1 MTEDPIVAEIRRYR
15 KQHSLK
21 YGNNLGKICEALR
34 ERQMRSKRKVVTRPP
49 RLRRS
54 GTGNRQQG

>member
-1 MTEDPIVAEIRRYR
+1 MIEDSIVAEIRRHR

-21 YGNNLGKICEALR
+21 YGNDLGKICEALR

-54 GTGNRQQG
+54 ETENRQKI